1 MKLRSIALVARFE
14 LWDAIRSKKALALLI
29 LYLTASLAGTALFIR
44 TVEAIEGAL
53 ADTLA
58 VSHTAQAGTMTST
71 LFQSDQF
78 RRILEGMVGNGPL
91 AAKLVSIPP
100 LALFYGAFALGLVPL
115 LVVLSASDT
124 IALEVSTGAV
134 RYSLFRCD
142 RLSYAL
148 GKFFGQVGLM
158 VVGVF
163 TGALA
168 STVLG
173 ALSFASFNAWSTI
186 QWMFVLSL
194 RTCFFGFAFL
204 GVAFLVSQLTASVN
218 LARAGGIM
226 LWFFLTV
233 GHHLLDVEKVR
244 AWAPV
249 LVPSVQEIFP
259 GAHRLDLWRPEFLPR
274 FSAEVMLLGLGAGFF
289 SLGYLR
295 FARRDG

>member
-14 LWDAIRSKKALALLI
+14 LWDAMRSKKALALLI

-58 VSHTAQAGTMTST
+58 VARTAQVGTMTST
-71 LFQSDQF
+71 LFESDQF
-78 RRILEGMVGNGPL
+78 RRILTSMVGDAKL
-91 AAKLVSIPP
+91 AAELVTLPP

-142 RLSYAL
+142 KLSFAL

-163 TGALA
+163 LGGLA
-168 STVLG
+168 CYVLG
-173 ALSFASFNAWSTI
+173 AFSFASFDALGTAYWTA
-186 QWMFVLSL
+186 VLSL

-204 GVAFLVSQLTASVN
+204 GVAFLVSQLTPSVN
-218 LARAGGIM
+218 LARAGGIL
-226 LWFFLTV
+226 LWFAFTA
-233 GHHLLDVEKVR
+233 GYHLLDIEEVR
-244 AWAPV
+244 AKAPV
-249 LVPSVQEIFP
+249 LIPTLQELFP
-259 GAHRLDLWRPEFLPR
+259 GAHRLDLWRPEVVSRL
-274 FSAEVMLLGLGAGFF
+274 SAEVMLLGLGALFF
-289 SLGYLR
+289 TLGYWR
-295 FARRDG
+295 FSRRDG